1 MSSSLVIPMLICVDA
16 ASEIEF
22 CRRAFNAQEL
32 SRRSGNDGSV
42 VHATLQV
49 GTTMF
54 MVHGEYPHLESRAPR
69 PDGSSSVVIYIYVE
83 NVDAVI
89 ARAVEAGAAI
99 LLPAT
104 DQAWGDRVGRIMDT
118 AGHVWNVAAHNDRSA
133 A

>member
-1 MSSSLVIPMLICVDA
+1 VSSNLVIPMLICVDA

-22 CRRAFNAQEL
+22 CRRAFNAHEL
-32 SRRSGNDGSV
+32 SRRSGQDGSV

-49 GTTMF
+49 GNTMF
-54 MVHGEYPHLESRAPR
+54 MVHGEYLHLESRAPK
-69 PDGSSSVVIYIYVE
+69 PDGSSSVVLYIYVE

-89 ARAVEAGAAI
+89 ARAVEAGGAI

-118 AGHVWNVAAHNDRSA
+118 AGHVWNVAAHNNRSA